1 MRNIVKDWYIEG
13 EAYGNCNC
21 DYGCPCQFEAVPTD
35 GTCRGFEVLRIDKGH
50 FEDVNLSGL
59 KIAMFYAWPGPVSEG
74 KGELQAVIEEKANE
88 EQRSALET
96 VLHGKETEDAATHWW
111 VFHAMSDTIH
121 PTLYKPIEFEIDINE
136 VTARVVIPGMVES
149 TGGPI
154 RPDHT
159 EDSTHRVQIVIPGGI
174 EFEVAEMGSA
184 STKTSS
190 ESVIELNLEDCF
202 GQWNILKHSGSG
214 VVRA

>member
-1 MRNIVKDWYIEG
+1 VKDWYIEG
-13 EAYGNCNC
+13 EVYGNCNC
-21 DYGCPCQFEAVPTD
+21 DYGCPCQFEANPTD
-35 GTCRGFEVLRIDKGH
+35 GTCRGFEVLRIGKGH
-50 FEDVNLSGL
+50 FEDVDLNGL
-59 KIAMFYAWPGPVSEG
+59 KIALFYAWPGPISEG
-74 KGELQAVIEEKANE
+74 KGEMQAVIDENANE
-88 EQRSALET
+88 RQRFALET
-96 VLHGKETEDAATHWW
+96 VLHGKETEEAATHWW

-136 VTARVVIPGMVES
+136 VTARAVIPGMVES

-159 EDSTHRVQIVIPGGI
+159 EDSVHRVQIVIPGGI

-184 STKTSS
+184 STKTGS
-190 ESVIELNLEDCF
+190 ESVVELNMTDSY
-202 GQWNILKHSGSG
+202 GQWNVLKHSGSG

>member
-1 MRNIVKDWYIEG
+1 MKDWYIEG
-13 EAYGNCNC
+13 EVYGNCNC
-21 DYGCPCQFEAVPTD
+21 AYGCPCQFEALPTD
-35 GTCRGFEVLRIDKGH
+35 GTCRGFEVLRIEKGH
-50 FEDVNLSGL
+50 FEDVDLSGL
-59 KIAMFYAWPGPVSEG
+59 KIALFYAWPGPIAEG
-74 KGELQAVIEEKANE
+74 KGEMQAVIDENANE

-96 VLHGKETEDAATHWW
+96 VLHGKETEEAATHWW

-121 PTLYKPIEFEIDINE
+121 PVLYKPIEFDIDINE
-136 VTARVVIPGMVES
+136 VTARAVIPGMVES

-190 ESVIELNLEDCF
+190 DSAIELNLADSY

>member
-1 MRNIVKDWYIEG
+1 MKDWYIEG
-13 EAYGNCNC
+13 EVYGNCNC
-21 DYGCPCQFEAVPTD
+21 DYGCPCQFEAAPTD

-59 KIAMFYAWPGPVSEG
+59 KIAMFYAWPGPISEG
-74 KGELQAVIEEKANE
+74 KGELQAVIEENANE

-96 VLHGKETEDAATHWW
+96 ILHGKETEDAATHWW

-136 VTARVVIPGMVES
+136 VTARAVIPGMVES

-190 ESVIELNLEDCF
+190 ESAIALNLEDCY
-202 GQWNILKHSGSG
+202 GQWNLLKHSGSG

>member
-1 MRNIVKDWYIEG
+1 MKAWYIEG
-13 EAYGNCNC
+13 EVYGNCNC
-21 DYGCPCQFEAVPTD
+21 AYGCPCQFEALPTD

-50 FEDVNLSGL
+50 FEDVDLSGL
-59 KIAMFYAWPGPVSEG
+59 KIALFYAWPGPISEG
-74 KGELQAVIEEKANE
+74 KGEMQAVIDENANE
-88 EQRSALET
+88 KQRSALET
-96 VLHGKETEDAATHWW
+96 VLHGKETEEAATHWW

-121 PTLYKPIEFEIDINE
+121 PTLYKPIECEIDINE

-159 EDSTHRVQIVIPGGI
+159 AESVHRVKIVIPGGI

-184 STKTSS
+184 SSKTGK
-190 ESVIELNLEDCF
+190 ESAVEFNLENSY
-202 GQWNILKHSGSG
+202 GQWNKLKHSGSG
-214 VVRA
+214 VVHT